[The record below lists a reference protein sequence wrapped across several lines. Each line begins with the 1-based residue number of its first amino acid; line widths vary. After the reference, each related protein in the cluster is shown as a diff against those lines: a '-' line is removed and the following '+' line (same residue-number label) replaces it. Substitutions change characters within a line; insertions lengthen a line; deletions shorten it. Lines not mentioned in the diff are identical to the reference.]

1 MAYKAQASFSSGAV
15 GNPLDALNQFKKD
28 MGRVKVNDVS
38 TQQLQHIEDKD
49 NQFNRI
55 VEGGMDLAATEVPVG
70 IDPTTGEPKTEQ
82 FWKTAKRE
90 VTPYVQGAAAKVG
103 QIASGIRKKA
113 SSLGS
118 YMEAR
123 KAARKAKNFTKE
135 IETSHYDRP
144 LSEVQENEWN
154 REENNQQFEY
164 MKQRRNELAAGEADE
179 GYSGEG
185 EERFKNPSG
194 MNQIGEMEGRV
205 PEDGQSKNIEGY
217 YDPNYDYVQQTEN
230 LETERV
236 EEFRQG
242 QKELAEKHLKET
254 KQSNW
259 DNEDKATML
268 NEYNRLTEEG
278 KILDDKAKKSAEVV
292 EQNKKIADGRGA
304 FINEAGKYN
313 KDGSLNKDYEGGSL
327 YNAKNYNKDGSINTN
342 YIAKQA
348 AAGAVTEE
356 VINEIKELKY
366 QSKMYGDWAKGK
378 GNNAVRLAELGK
390 KNGLSEKQNNELRSA
405 VDKYKKDHPK
415 AAEEAIEAFEAAYY
429 KSLSGRKKKKINLK
443 KKTIPKRK
451 VSGMAKQT
459 EESGQEYS
467 DRVYGKSIYRKKN
480 FTLPRQ
486 SAEGYIK

>member
-70 IDPTTGEPKTEQ
+70 MEMVNGESVPKTEQ

-90 VTPYVQGAAAKVG
+90 VTPYVKGAAAKVG
-103 QIASGIRKKA
+103 QIASGIKKKA
-113 SSLGS
+113 SSLGN

-123 KAARKAKNFTKE
+123 KANNLTKE

-144 LSEVQENEWN
+144 MSEVQENEWN
-154 REENNQQFEY
+154 REENDQQFEY

-205 PEDGQSKNIEGY
+205 PEDGQSKNIDTEGY
-217 YDPNYDYVQQTEN
+217 YDPNYDYVQQTKDK
-230 LETERV
+230 ETERV
-236 EEFRQG
+236 AEFRQK
-242 QKELAEKHLKET
+242 QKQLK
-254 KQSNW
+254 W
-259 DNEDKATML
+259 DNEDRAIML
-268 NEYNRLTEEG
+268 NEYDKLTKEG
-278 KILDDKAKKSAEVV
+278 EILDDKAKKSAEVV
-292 EQNKKIADGRGA
+292 EQNKKVADGRGA

-327 YNAKNYNKDGSINTN
+327 YNAKNYNKDGSINTD

-390 KNGLSEKQNNELRSA
+390 ENGLSEKQNNELRSA

-451 VSGMAKQT
+451 VSGGAKQT

-486 SAEGYIK
+486 SAEGYINNE